1 MANINRDR
9 LLHILKLAEAANP
22 KHLDLFA
29 ALGKDAIDDAVPEI
43 QHLKAHGLLDV
54 HLARLLNGEF
64 AIGPAVITAAGLDYL
79 AEDGGLTREL
89 GVVTIKLHEH
99 QLHQLIELQIHRSE
113 LPQTQKQRLLDQ
125 LRQLPAETTKHL
137 AMQLVDA
144 GLKNWPLALP
154 LLQRFLS

>member
-1 MANINRDR
+1 MANKELMLEVLKR
-9 LLHILKLAEAANP
+9 LNEKPNSVVTTEELAGAGSPEAIQDVARYLH
-22 KHLDLFA
+22 D
-29 ALGKDAIDDAVPEI
+29 
-43 QHLKAHGLLDV
+43 HGLIKADFFLEG
-54 HLARLLNGEF
+54 LGFAR
-64 AIGPAVITAAGLDYL
+64 ITTKGRDYL

-89 GVVTIKLHEH
+89 GVVTIKLHED

-144 GLKNWPLALP
+144 GLKNWQLALP

>member
-1 MANINRDR
+1 MLNKELMLEVLKR
-9 LLHILKLAEAANP
+9 LNEKPNSVFTAEELADAAPPEAIEDVARYLH
-22 KHLDLFA
+22 D
-29 ALGKDAIDDAVPEI
+29 
-43 QHLKAHGLLDV
+43 HGLVKADFFLEG
-54 HLARLLNGEF
+54 LSFAR
-64 AIGPAVITAAGLDYL
+64 ITTKGRDYL

-89 GVVTIKLHEH
+89 GVVTIKLHED
-99 QLHQLIELQIHRSE
+99 QIHQLIELQIHRSDM
-113 LPQTQKQRLLDQ
+113 PQNQKQRLLEQ

>member
-1 MANINRDR
+1 MLNKELMLEVLKR
-9 LLHILKLAEAANP
+9 LNEKPNSVFTAEELADAGTSEAIEDVARYLH
-22 KHLDLFA
+22 D
-29 ALGKDAIDDAVPEI
+29 
-43 QHLKAHGLLDV
+43 HGLVKADFFLEG
-54 HLARLLNGEF
+54 LSFAR
-64 AIGPAVITAAGLDYL
+64 ITTKGRDYL

-89 GVVTIKLHEH
+89 GVVTIKLHED
-99 QLHQLIELQIHRSE
+99 QIHQLIELQIHRSDM
-113 LPQTQKQRLLDQ
+113 PQTQKQRLLDQ